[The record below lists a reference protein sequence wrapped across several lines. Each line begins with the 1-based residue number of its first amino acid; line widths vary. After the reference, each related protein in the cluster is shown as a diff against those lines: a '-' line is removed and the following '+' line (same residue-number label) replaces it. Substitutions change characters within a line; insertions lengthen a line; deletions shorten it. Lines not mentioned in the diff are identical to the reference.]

1 MKKTARTAASLMLSL
16 GLVAAACASDD
27 PEALP
32 AADETTTTTEAMAEV
47 GNIAEVATEAGNFT
61 TLLAA
66 ATAADLVGPLTAD
79 SELTVF
85 APTDEAFA
93 AALEALDLSA
103 DELLASD
110 ALADI
115 LTYHI
120 VAGEVKSDVV
130 VTLDGQEVETL
141 NGDSVTVS
149 VDGSSVKVNDAN
161 VVAVD
166 VDASNGVIHVIDS
179 VLLPADVAAALGAGG
194 EDAMEDDAMEDDA
207 MEDVPA
213 TVVDIATSSDDFS
226 ILVEAVLAADLA
238 GTLSGEGPFTVFA
251 PTNDAFAAA
260 LDALELTKEELLA
273 SPDLAG
279 ILTYHVVPAKVLA
292 ADAIAADGTEV
303 PTVNG
308 DTIEVSVVDG
318 SVMVDGATVT
328 ATDLIAGNG
337 VVHVIDAVIL
347 PGS

>member
-1 MKKTARTAASLMLSL
+1 MKKTTRTAASLMLSF

-27 PEALP
+27 PEASVE
-32 AADETTTTTEAMAEV
+32 ETTTTTEAAMEL
-47 GNIAEVATEAGNFT
+47 GNIAEVATQAGSFS

-66 ATAADLVGPLTAD
+66 AEAADLVGPLTAD
-79 SELTVF
+79 DELTVF
-85 APTDEAFA
+85 APTDEAFG

-103 DELLASD
+103 DQLLASP
-110 ALADI
+110 LLGDI
-115 LTYHI
+115 LLYHI
-120 VAGEVKSDVV
+120 VAGEVKSDAVV
-130 VTLDGQEVETL
+130 ALDGQAVETL
-141 NGDSVTVS
+141 NGATVAVS

-161 VVAVD
+161 VVTVD
-166 VDASNGVIHVIDS
+166 VDASNGVIHVIDA
-179 VLLPADVAAALGAGG
+179 VLLPADAAAALAGAMED
-194 EDAMEDDAMEDDA
+194 EDAMEEEDV

-213 TVVDIATSSDDFS
+213 TVVDIASSSDDFS
-226 ILVEAVLAADLA
+226 ILVEAVVAADLA

-251 PTNDAFAAA
+251 PTNDAFADALVA
-260 LDALELTKEELLA
+260 LDLTKEELLA

-279 ILTYHVVPAKVLA
+279 ILTYHVVPATVLA
-292 ADAIAADGTEV
+292 ADAVAADGTEV

-318 SVMVDGATVT
+318 MVMVDGATVT